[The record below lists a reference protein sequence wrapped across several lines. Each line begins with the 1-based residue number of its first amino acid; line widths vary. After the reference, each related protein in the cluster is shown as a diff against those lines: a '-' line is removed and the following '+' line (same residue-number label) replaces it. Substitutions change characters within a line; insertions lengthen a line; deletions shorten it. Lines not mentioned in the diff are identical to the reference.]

1 MDIELPIELV
11 PVDEPPPVATARTNS
26 NTSIPWGAV
35 IDSAGQGWY
44 RIDYV
49 STAGGS
55 YVVDR
60 PEQLAHNLRKN
71 PGVEATVRQ
80 GSVYISVPKDRSK

>member
-44 RIDYV
+44 RIDYP
-49 STAGGS
+49 STSVGS
-55 YVVDR
+55 SVASR
-60 PEQLAHNLRKN
+60 PEQLAHSLRTTH
-71 PGVEATVRQ
+71 GVEATVGQ
-80 GSVYISVPKDRSK
+80 GSVYLSGPKDRSK